1 MRKCPRRVNHS
12 ATLSFILFLF
22 YFIYSHLSQ
31 SHSVWQSATLQKLQ
45 RPHHQRLKQRQQRQL
60 QHRARHRVPAQ
71 CRQRQTRGSGPLGA
85 SVRPA
90 APLPLWLAS
99 ALKNNMIIITSND
112 KRDLHVIE
120 KRHLH
125 VASLG
130 DMQPRIG

>member
-1 MRKCPRRVNHS
+1 VKVTPLRKCPRRVNHS
-12 ATLSFILFLF
+12 ATTFFHLFILFLF

-31 SHSVWQSATLQKLQ
+31 SHSVWQSATLQKLR
-45 RPHHQRLKQRQQRQL
+45 RPHQHLKQRPQRQL
-60 QHRARHRVPAQ
+60 QHRARDRVPAQ
-71 CRQRQTRGSGPLGA
+71 RRQRQTRGSGPLRA

-125 VASLG
+125 VV
-130 DMQPRIG
+130 